1 MMVSFC
7 PFNQFLDITNSKL
20 ESKHGSTKGF
30 LNGQPISSEGI
41 VNHDVFHL
49 NPAVSRGELPTHSTI
64 PQGDLLSNSQKM
76 TVFNSTIPYSSCY
89 FHPSGKKNTYSEK
102 PGQLATSRRRHVA
115 HFWCGS
121 HSYKASLGLVC
132 RWSRCW
138 YMFKRG
144 QGLEKYRNEYQWWF
158 KKCSI
163 WCDIGKMY
171 KGIYVCKG

>member
-1 MMVSFC
+1 MVSFC

-30 LNGQPISSEGI
+30 EWPANKQWRHSQPWCFPPQPSSFPRGTS
-41 VNHDVFHL
+41 DPFH
-49 NPAVSRGELPTHSTI
+49 NSTGWPAVQLTENDSVQFHNSIFFLLLPS
-64 PQGDLLSNSQKM
+64 
-76 TVFNSTIPYSSCY
+76 FRE
-89 FHPSGKKNTYSEK
+89 KKNTYSEK